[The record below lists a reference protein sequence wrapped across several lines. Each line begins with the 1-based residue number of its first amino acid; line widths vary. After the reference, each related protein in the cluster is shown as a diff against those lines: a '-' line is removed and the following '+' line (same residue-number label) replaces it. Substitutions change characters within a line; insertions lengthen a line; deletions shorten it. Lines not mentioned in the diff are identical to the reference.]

1 VVDGRELVI
10 KLLINVFV
18 NIDTEE
24 MIALNILVEL
34 EIKQIV
40 QEDKVLVEI

>member
-18 NIDTEE
+18 NIDMEE

-34 EIKQIV
+34 EIKLIV